1 MSSRERKRSERR
13 KRKARSATEPEPS
26 DSSNRSDTE
35 RRLDLAESDDGRGG
49 AGAESPPDSGIG
61 SPAELAAE
69 AEARGISRSELKNRE
84 ARERLEPLGEGE
96 RPLVVTIGAVLSLA
110 IAVSIVVAWL
120 AGVEVQV
127 GNTDIEERPSAF
139 QVFPPAILFA
149 VMGIGML
156 RSRYWAVL
164 GFQAIMAI
172 IMIGAFIT
180 LIAATSVFQAISTFL
195 VLAIAGT
202 LFWFTVKALAR
213 IQMPSPGERTRG
225 R

>member
-1 MSSRERKRSERR
+1 MRGVGCGRYWKGSADAAAGTRASRKGASRR
-13 KRKARSATEPEPS
+13 
-26 DSSNRSDTE
+26 
-35 RRLDLAESDDGRGG
+35 GR
-49 AGAESPPDSGIG
+49 
-61 SPAELAAE
+61 
-69 AEARGISRSELKNRE
+69 
-84 ARERLEPLGEGE
+84 
-96 RPLVVTIGAVLSLA
+96 
-110 IAVSIVVAWL
+110 
-120 AGVEVQV
+120 
-127 GNTDIEERPSAF
+127 
-139 QVFPPAILFA
+139 A

-180 LIAATSVFQAISTFL
+180 LIAATSVFQAISTFV
-195 VLAIAGT
+195 VLTIAGT

>member
-1 MSSRERKRSERR
+1 MSSRERKRAERR
-13 KRKARSATEPEPS
+13 KRKDRSAGTGEV
-26 DSSNRSDTE
+26 
-35 RRLDLAESDDGRGG
+35 
-49 AGAESPPDSGIG
+49 
-61 SPAELAAE
+61 E
-69 AEARGISRSELKNRE
+69 AEAGPAENPDDPAPAGDAASGSGPTSPADLAAAAEPPISRSELKNQA
-84 ARERLEPLGEGE
+84 AREELVPLEEGE
-96 RPLVVTIGAVLSLA
+96 RPLVVTIGAVLSLV
-110 IAVSIVVAWL
+110 IALSIVVAWL

-149 VMGIGML
+149 VMGVGML

-180 LIAATSVFQAISTFL
+180 LIAATSVFQALSTFL
-195 VLAIAGT
+195 VLAIAAT

-213 IQMPSPGERTRG
+213 IQMPSPGEPGPG

>member
-1 MSSRERKRSERR
+1 MSSRERKRAERR
-13 KRKARSATEPEPS
+13 KRKGRSAAPPEAGAGPEAG
-26 DSSNRSDTE
+26 DDADDASSPT
-35 RRLDLAESDDGRGG
+35 DLA
-49 AGAESPPDSGIG
+49 AAAESEGV
-61 SPAELAAE
+61 
-69 AEARGISRSELKNRE
+69 SRSELKNRA
-84 ARERLEPLGEGE
+84 AREQLEPLEEGE

-110 IAVSIVVAWL
+110 IAISIVVAWL

-149 VMGIGML
+149 VMGVGML
-156 RSRYWAVL
+156 GSRYWAVL

-195 VLAIAGT
+195 VLTIAGT

>member
-1 MSSRERKRSERR
+1 VSSRERKRAERR
-13 KRKARSATEPEPS
+13 KRKERASSGGEPEPAAPTAGS
-26 DSSNRSDTE
+26 DEEEPDTE
-35 RRLDLAESDDGRGG
+35 PSPADLA
-49 AGAESPPDSGIG
+49 
-61 SPAELAAE
+61 AA
-69 AEARGISRSELKNRE
+69 AEARGVSRSELKNQL
-84 ARERLEPLGEGE
+84 AREQLEPLAEGE
-96 RPLVVTIGAVLSLA
+96 RPLVVTIGAVLSLV
-110 IAVSIVVAWL
+110 IALSIVGAWI

-139 QVFPPAILFA
+139 QVFPPAVLFA

-180 LIAATSVFQAISTFL
+180 LIAATSIFQALSTLL
-195 VLAIAGT
+195 VLAVAGT

-213 IQMPSPGERTRG
+213 IQMPTPGDRSQG

>member
-1 MSSRERKRSERR
+1 MSSRERKRADRR
-13 KRKARSATEPEPS
+13 TRTERSAAAA
-26 DSSNRSDTE
+26 DGGDA
-35 RRLDLAESDDGRGG
+35 DADAESDAVRDEANGFS
-49 AGAESPPDSGIG
+49 EPSPTD
-61 SPAELAAE
+61 LAAE
-69 AEARGISRSELKNRE
+69 AEAGVSRSELKNRE
-84 ARERLEPLGEGE
+84 ARERLEPLAAGE
-96 RPLVVTIGAVLSLA
+96 RPRIVTIGAVLSLL
-110 IAVSIVVAWL
+110 IAASIVVAWL

-139 QVFPPAILFA
+139 QVFPPAVLFA

-156 RSRYWAVL
+156 GSRYWAVL

-180 LIAATSVFQAISTFL
+180 LIAAGSVFQAVSTFL

-213 IQMPSPGERTRG
+213 IQMPSPGEHGPG

>member
-1 MSSRERKRSERR
+1 MSSRERKRTDRR
-13 KRKARSATEPEPS
+13 KRKERSAAAPDGGDVDAGDHTVPEEANGFSEPS
-26 DSSNRSDTE
+26 PTD
-35 RRLDLAESDDGRGG
+35 
-49 AGAESPPDSGIG
+49 
-61 SPAELAAE
+61 LAAE
-69 AEARGISRSELKNRE
+69 AEAGVSRSELKNRE
-84 ARERLEPLGEGE
+84 ARERLEPLAAGE
-96 RPLVVTIGAVLSLA
+96 RPRIVTIGAVLSLL
-110 IAVSIVVAWL
+110 IAASIVGAWL

-156 RSRYWAVL
+156 GSRYWAVL

-180 LIAATSVFQAISTFL
+180 LIAAGSVFQAVSTFL
-195 VLAIAGT
+195 VLAIAAT

-213 IQMPSPGERTRG
+213 IQMPSPGEHGPG

>member
-1 MSSRERKRSERR
+1 VSSRERKRADRR
-13 KRKARSATEPEPS
+13 KRKERSAAAPDGGDAGDNSVPEEANGSSAPS
-26 DSSNRSDTE
+26 PTD
-35 RRLDLAESDDGRGG
+35 
-49 AGAESPPDSGIG
+49 
-61 SPAELAAE
+61 LAAE
-69 AEARGISRSELKNRE
+69 AEAGVSRSELKNRA
-84 ARERLEPLGEGE
+84 ARERLEPLEEGE
-96 RPLVVTIGAVLSLA
+96 RPRIVTIGAVLSLL
-110 IAVSIVVAWL
+110 IAASIVVAWL

-156 RSRYWAVL
+156 GSRYWAVL

-180 LIAATSVFQAISTFL
+180 LIAAGSVFQAVSTFL
-195 VLAIAGT
+195 VLAIAAT

-213 IQMPSPGERTRG
+213 IQMPSPGEHGPG

>member
-1 MSSRERKRSERR
+1 MSSRERKRADRR
-13 KRKARSATEPEPS
+13 KRKERSGAVPATDDPGEPPVAGE
-26 DSSNRSDTE
+26 TE
-35 RRLDLAESDDGRGG
+35 GFTET
-49 AGAESPPDSGIG
+49 SPTD
-61 SPAELAAE
+61 LAAE
-69 AEARGISRSELKNRE
+69 AEADVSRSELKNRQV
-84 ARERLEPLGEGE
+84 REQLEPLEEGE
-96 RPLVVTIGAVLSLA
+96 RPLVVTIGAVLSLL
-110 IAVSIVVAWL
+110 IALSIVVAWI

-127 GNTDIEERPSAF
+127 GNTDIQERPSAF

-180 LIAATSVFQAISTFL
+180 LIAATSIYQALSTFL
-195 VLAIAGT
+195 VLAIAAT

-213 IQMPSPGERTRG
+213 IQMPSPGERGPG

>member
-1 MSSRERKRSERR
+1 
-13 KRKARSATEPEPS
+13 
-26 DSSNRSDTE
+26 
-35 RRLDLAESDDGRGG
+35 
-49 AGAESPPDSGIG
+49 
-61 SPAELAAE
+61 
-69 AEARGISRSELKNRE
+69 ELKNRA
-84 ARERLEPLGEGE
+84 AREQLEPLEEGE

-110 IAVSIVVAWL
+110 IAISIVVAWL

-164 GFQAIMAI
+164 
-172 IMIGAFIT
+172 
-180 LIAATSVFQAISTFL
+180 VFQAISTFL
-195 VLAIAGT
+195 VLTIAGT

>member
-1 MSSRERKRSERR
+1 MSSRERKRAERR
-13 KRKARSATEPEPS
+13 KRKDRSVAGGAEPGSSADEAT
-26 DSSNRSDTE
+26 D
-35 RRLDLAESDDGRGG
+35 AASDDGD
-49 AGAESPPDSGIG
+49 APT
-61 SPAELAAE
+61 SPADLAAA
-69 AEARGISRSELKNRE
+69 AEPTVSRSERKNQA
-84 ARERLEPLGEGE
+84 AREELDPLEEGE
-96 RPLVVTIGAVLSLA
+96 RPLVVTIGAVLSLL
-110 IAVSIVVAWL
+110 IALSIVVAWL

-149 VMGIGML
+149 VMGFGML

-180 LIAATSVFQAISTFL
+180 LIAATSIFQALSTLL
-195 VLAIAGT
+195 VLAIAAT

-213 IQMPSPGERTRG
+213 IQMPSPGEPGPG

>member
-1 MSSRERKRSERR
+1 M
-13 KRKARSATEPEPS
+13 
-26 DSSNRSDTE
+26 
-35 RRLDLAESDDGRGG
+35 
-49 AGAESPPDSGIG
+49 
-61 SPAELAAE
+61 
-69 AEARGISRSELKNRE
+69 
-84 ARERLEPLGEGE
+84 
-96 RPLVVTIGAVLSLA
+96 
-110 IAVSIVVAWL
+110 
-120 AGVEVQV
+120 EVQV

-149 VMGIGML
+149 VMGFGML
-156 RSRYWAVL
+156 RARYWAVL

-180 LIAATSVFQAISTFL
+180 LIAATSVFQAVSTFL

-213 IQMPSPGERTRG
+213 IQMPAPGDPGPG

>member
-1 MSSRERKRSERR
+1 MSSRERKRAERR
-13 KRKARSATEPEPS
+13 KRKDRSAATDEPGGPGSSPGDADAAETGEAAAEPTS
-26 DSSNRSDTE
+26 PA
-35 RRLDLAESDDGRGG
+35 DLA
-49 AGAESPPDSGIG
+49 A
-61 SPAELAAE
+61 AAE
-69 AEARGISRSELKNRE
+69 PPVSRSELKNQA
-84 ARERLEPLGEGE
+84 AREELDPLEEGE
-96 RPLVVTIGAVLSLA
+96 RPLVVTIGAVLSLL
-110 IAVSIVVAWL
+110 IAASIVIAWL

-139 QVFPPAILFA
+139 QVFPPAILFT
-149 VMGIGML
+149 VMGFGML

-180 LIAATSVFQAISTFL
+180 LIAATSIFQALSTFL
-195 VLAIAGT
+195 VLAIAAT

-213 IQMPSPGERTRG
+213 IQMPSPGEPGPG